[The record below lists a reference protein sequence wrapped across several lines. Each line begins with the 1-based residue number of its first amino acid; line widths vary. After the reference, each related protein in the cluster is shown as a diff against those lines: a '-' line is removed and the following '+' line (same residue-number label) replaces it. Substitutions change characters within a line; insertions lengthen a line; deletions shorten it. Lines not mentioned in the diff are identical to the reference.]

1 MWWLYRLGFAL
12 ALVIVGPWYALRR
25 RGAIREMLRGRLGL
39 GVAPIAGRPLWIHAV
54 SVGEVLVAGIFA
66 RALPPE
72 LPLVVTTITPTG
84 MARARAIFAGRASVH
99 WAPLDL
105 EGPLERFMGRVEPR
119 GLVLIEGD
127 YWPLM
132 LEHCRR
138 RELPVVVVNG
148 RIGDRSFS
156 RLRRVAG
163 VTRLLHRRARRLLVQ
178 AEVDRDRL
186 LALAVAPA
194 RVEVVGNLKFD
205 AEPKTCPDAL
215 ALGLG
220 ALAKGRPIVVAGST
234 MVGEDEQVL
243 TAWQQAGGADSSLLV
258 VAPRHPERF
267 DRVTESIEQQGI
279 RVVRRSALRDDLE
292 ADVVVLDSVG
302 ELAGVYALATIAFVG
317 GSLVPTGGHNPIEP
331 AQHGVA
337 ITVGSSQENFRD
349 VAAMFDRAGAWARVD
364 DGAEL
369 GRVWRR
375 WLDQPA
381 ERQRVGTAARELVA
395 AGRGAAARSV
405 AFVAQEIE
413 W

>member
-25 RGAIREMLRGRLGL
+25 RGAIREVLRGRLGL

-54 SVGEVLVAGIFA
+54 SVGEVLVAAIFA
-66 RALPPE
+66 RALPPD

-84 MARARAIFAGRASVH
+84 MARALAVFSGRATVH

-105 EGPLERFMGRVEPR
+105 QGPLERFLGRVEPR

-132 LEHCRR
+132 LERCRR
-138 RELPVVVVNG
+138 RDLPVVVVNG

-156 RLRRVAG
+156 RLRRVPG
-163 VTRLLHRRARRLLVQ
+163 LTRLLHRRAHRLMVQ

-186 LALAVAPA
+186 LALGVARE

-205 AEPKTCPDAL
+205 AEPKTCPEAL
-215 ALGLG
+215 ALDLT
-220 ALAKGRPIVVAGST
+220 AIARGRAIVVAGST
-234 MVGEDEQVL
+234 MAGEDELVL
-243 TAWQQAGGADSSLLV
+243 AAWQQAGGANSLLV
-258 VAPRHPERF
+258 IAPRHPERF
-267 DRVTESIEQQGI
+267 DRVVESIEQQGI
-279 RVVRRSALRDDLE
+279 RVVRRSTLRDDLE

-302 ELAGVYALATIAFVG
+302 ELAGVYSLATIAFVG

-349 VAAMFDRAGAWARVD
+349 VAAMFDRAGAWARVA

-369 GRVWRR
+369 GQVWRR
-375 WLDQPA
+375 WLDQPT
-381 ERQRVGTAARELVA
+381 ERQRVGSAARELVSA
-395 AGRGAAARSV
+395 SRGAAERSV
-405 AFVAQEIE
+405 AIVAQGIE